1 MLTPTKA
8 KHNRPSD
15 QTTRGPGAYIVPR
28 PLKNV
33 QTELRHMEY
42 KIERIPFPYDTIP
55 AVAAVNRDGTYTI
68 YENAL
73 CSEAR
78 CEKAVRLLVDKITKE

>member
-1 MLTPTKA
+1 
-8 KHNRPSD
+8 
-15 QTTRGPGAYIVPR
+15 
-28 PLKNV
+28 
-33 QTELRHMEY
+33 MEY
-42 KIERIPFPYDTIP
+42 IIERIPFPYDTIP

-78 CEKAVRLLVDKITKE
+78 CEKAVRLLVDEINKEATA

>member
-1 MLTPTKA
+1 MK
-8 KHNRPSD
+8 
-15 QTTRGPGAYIVPR
+15 
-28 PLKNV
+28 
-33 QTELRHMEY
+33 Y
-42 KIERIPFPYDTIP
+42 KTERIPFPYDTIP

-78 CEKAVRLLVDKITKE
+78 CARAVRLLVDEINKEAAV

>member
-1 MLTPTKA
+1 MKYL
-8 KHNRPSD
+8 
-15 QTTRGPGAYIVPR
+15 V
-28 PLKNV
+28 
-33 QTELRHMEY
+33 
-42 KIERIPFPYDTIP
+42 ERIAFPYDTIP

-78 CEKAVRLLVDKITKE
+78 CKNAVRLLVDEISKEATA

>member
-1 MLTPTKA
+1 
-8 KHNRPSD
+8 
-15 QTTRGPGAYIVPR
+15 
-28 PLKNV
+28 
-33 QTELRHMEY
+33 MEY

-73 CSEAR
+73 CSAAR
-78 CEKAVRLLVDKITKE
+78 CERAIRLLVEEISKGATA

>member
-1 MLTPTKA
+1 
-8 KHNRPSD
+8 
-15 QTTRGPGAYIVPR
+15 
-28 PLKNV
+28 
-33 QTELRHMEY
+33 MEY
-42 KIERIPFPYDTIP
+42 KTERIPFPYDTIP

-78 CEKAVRLLVDKITKE
+78 CARAVRLLVDEINKEA

>member
-1 MLTPTKA
+1 
-8 KHNRPSD
+8 
-15 QTTRGPGAYIVPR
+15 
-28 PLKNV
+28 
-33 QTELRHMEY
+33 MEY

-78 CEKAVRLLVDKITKE
+78 CKNAVRLLVDEITKG